1 MKITW
6 IGHAC
11 FKIEEQGY
19 SVVFDPYADG
29 SVPGLAPVREEAS
42 QVLCSHGHGDHN
54 AAENVQIKESDA
66 QPFTVTRIETWH
78 DDRQGQLRGSNTVC
92 MLEKDGCKIV
102 HFGDIGCQLT
112 AEEAKMLSGA
122 DLVMI
127 PVGGFYTVDAG
138 EAAQIVQAICPRLII
153 PMHYRKG
160 GIGYDVIG
168 EVERFTELFENVKIV
183 DGPQIS
189 LEEMQEEK
197 PGSVIVLTPANK
209 I

>member
-6 IGHAC
+6 IGHSC

-29 SVPGLAPVREEAS
+29 SVPGLSPVREEANL
-42 QVLCSHGHGDHN
+42 VLCSHGHGDHN

-66 QPFTVTRIETWH
+66 QPFKVTRIETWH
-78 DDRQGQLRGSNTVC
+78 DDKQGQLRGSNTVFV
-92 MLEKDGCKIV
+92 LEKDACKIV

-112 AEEAKMLSGA
+112 EEQAKMLSGA

-127 PVGGFYTVDAG
+127 PVGGFYTVDAR
-138 EAAQIVQAICPRLII
+138 EAAQIVQAIHPRLII

-183 DGPQIS
+183 DGPQITM
-189 LEEMQEEK
+189 EEMQGEK
-197 PGSVIVLTPANK
+197 PESVIVLTPANT